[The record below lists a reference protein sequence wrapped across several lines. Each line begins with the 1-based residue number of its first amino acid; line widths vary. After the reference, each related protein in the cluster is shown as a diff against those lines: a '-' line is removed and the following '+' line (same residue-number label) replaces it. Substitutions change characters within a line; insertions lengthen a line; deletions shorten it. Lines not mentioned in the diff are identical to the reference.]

1 MVDFI
6 ATETELALALT
17 QDRGDAP
24 FFLTLT
30 RTECRWHA
38 DGYSETDVTVIDEH
52 ILHVPLPAVFDMANA
67 WLLAKHHA
75 AVLPP
80 SWALDVSDRDS
91 LLAFKGRVIPAAA
104 ATEGADVAVTAQRV
118 A

>member
-6 ATETELALALT
+6 ATETELVLALT

-24 FFLTLT
+24 FLLTLT

-38 DGYSETDVTVIDEH
+38 DGYSEVDVTVVDEH
-52 ILHVPLPAVFDMANA
+52 VLYVPLPAVFDMAND
-67 WLLAKHHA
+67 WLLAQHRA

-80 SWALDVSDRDS
+80 SWTVDVSDRDN
-91 LLAFKGRVIPAAA
+91 LVAFKGRVFPAAA
-104 ATEGADVAVTAQRV
+104 AAEDTAVAAPVERIA
-118 A
+118 

>member
-6 ATETELALALT
+6 ATETELVLCLT

-24 FFLTLT
+24 FVVTLT

-38 DGYSETDVTVIDEH
+38 DGYSESDETVVDEH
-52 ILHVPLPAVFDMANA
+52 VLHVPLPAVFDMAND
-67 WLLAKHHA
+67 WLLAQHRA
-75 AVLPP
+75 AVLPT
-80 SWALDVSDRDS
+80 SWALDVSDCDN
-91 LLAFKGRVIPAAA
+91 LVAFKGRVFPAARA
-104 ATEGADVAVTAQRV
+104 AEDAHVSAVARQV

>member
-6 ATETELALALT
+6 ATETELVLSLT

-24 FFLTLT
+24 FVVTLT

-38 DGYSETDVTVIDEH
+38 DGYSESDETVVDEH
-52 ILHVPLPAVFDMANA
+52 VLHVPLPAVFDMAND
-67 WLLAKHHA
+67 WLLAQHRA
-75 AVLPP
+75 AVLPT
-80 SWALDVSDRDS
+80 SWAVDVSDRDS
-91 LLAFKGRVIPAAA
+91 PLAFKGRVIPAAA
-104 ATEGADVAVTAQRV
+104 AAEGTDVAMAAQRV